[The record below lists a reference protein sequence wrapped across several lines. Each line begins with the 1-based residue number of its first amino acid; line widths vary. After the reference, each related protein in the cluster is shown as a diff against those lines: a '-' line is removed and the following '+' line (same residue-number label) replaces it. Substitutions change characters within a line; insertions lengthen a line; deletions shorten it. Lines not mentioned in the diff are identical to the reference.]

1 MQNKNDSLGKGI
13 SLMQRKLVFIS
24 KQWKRNAQQI
34 KIAFFQSTF
43 SFLPPYLPGCTHSP
57 YAISSK
63 SSQISSKS
71 FIISLCDPC
80 PLFFNISLGLI
91 LGREMTAFPSSP
103 LWQEINVFLFFGFV
117 VCLFVLVFV
126 FFVISFNIFSI
137 APFKIGLFIF
147 PQNSYVELLT
157 SKCADISR
165 RKSWG
170 SD

>member
-13 SLMQRKLVFIS
+13 SLIQRKLVFIS

-34 KIAFFQSTF
+34 KITFFQSTF

-57 YAISSK
+57 DAISSK

-80 PLFFNISLGLI
+80 PLFFNVSLGLI

-103 LWQEINVFLFFGFV
+103 LWQEITVFLFFWFCGLF
-117 VCLFVLVFV
+117 VCLFLFS
-126 FFVISFNIFSI
+126 FFRNFF
-137 APFKIGLFIF
+137 
-147 PQNSYVELLT
+147 
-157 SKCADISR
+157 
-165 RKSWG
+165 
-170 SD
+170 